1 MTSKPDTSAADPFND
16 LPHPR
21 PVIGW
26 PGGKTRLLKHIL
38 PRIPAHA
45 LYAEV
50 FGGGL
55 AVFLAKP
62 ESANEVVNDIN
73 CELVSFYRVAKFHLD
88 ALLDEL
94 DFVLNAR
101 AEFRDYL
108 AQPGLT
114 EIQRA
119 ARWFIRNKLSF
130 GGLGAHFAPM
140 RTSHYSSRAGRL
152 LAIRSLNRRLDTT
165 TIENLSWEQFLDAY
179 DHERGFYFLDP
190 PYLADGG
197 DYYAGWTPETLD
209 KFADRVRS
217 LRGKWLVT
225 YQDCPAARAA
235 FKGCLITPV
244 ERQNGIGGNGA
255 KRAGRIYRE
264 ILIEPKPAA
273 A

>member
-1 MTSKPDTSAADPFND
+1 MKKNKPATAAPD
-16 LPHPR
+16 LTGLPAPR
-21 PVIGW
+21 PVIAW
-26 PGGKTRLLKHIL
+26 PGGKTRLLKHLL
-38 PRIPAHA
+38 PRIPAHS
-45 LYAEV
+45 LYCEV

-62 ESANEVVNDIN
+62 ESATKVVNDIN

-108 AQPGLT
+108 TQPGLT

-130 GGLGAHFAPM
+130 GGLGAHFAPT

-165 TIENLSWEQFLDAY
+165 TIENLPWENFLDAY

-190 PYLADGG
+190 PYLSDGG
-197 DYYAGWTPETLD
+197 DYYAGWPVATLNT
-209 KFADRVRS
+209 FADRVRR
-217 LRGKWLVT
+217 LRGQWLVT

-235 FKGCLITPV
+235 FQGCRVTPV
-244 ERQNGIGGNGA
+244 ERQNGIGGIGA
-255 KRAGRIYRE
+255 VRVGRTYRE
-264 ILIEPKPAA
+264 ILIEPLARP
-273 A
+273 